1 VTAIVPLR
9 LPDETRLVRFAS
21 GGVAADVRLNEDG
34 RGRSTSYAL
43 HLAAAEEAVSGRLV
57 GVLASGDV
65 VELGS
70 LEVAPG
76 SVGGSRFAVALGGGT
91 RFTGVFLEIRSGLMT
106 LRVAAPQLLAP
117 RKPRALYAGV
127 AVAVVSVVAV
137 AAGAALTPFLPGM
150 PLLATPG
157 HAVAGELV
165 TLPYETRGLGAA
177 SFSATLDD
185 RTPLAAGGLAAA
197 RGEIAVA
204 IPQSAAHKRVS
215 VVLEQRSPFG
225 RMERIASFPVAAPPP
240 PAHTVAS
247 AARVVVFS
255 ARRERG
261 SAGESVL
268 ASYLAV
274 GDGGTLA
281 VTNAHG
287 RIVAS
292 APFSHRGTQRLTLP
306 GTVALEPVLVR
317 LTVGLGS
324 QHATAA
330 VDLPPA
336 LPMAAVPVA
345 PPKTDAAGADQL
357 PTDQLPESVA
367 AADDQAATAPGGSE
381 TVAVIGQPIAGR
393 PFIVQ
398 IRAPASAMRLRLED
412 DAGSV
417 IEDVAVPD
425 GARRV
430 TLTAPAGGGRTYYLT
445 CTYGRGN
452 AQEVVVRSIRVR
464 AP

>member
-1 VTAIVPLR
+1 VTAIVPLSR
-9 LPDETRLVRFAS
+9 PDETRLVRFAS

-76 SVGGSRFAVALGGGT
+76 SVGGSRFAIALGTT
-91 RFTGVFLEIRSGLMT
+91 RFTGVFLEIRSGLMM
-106 LRVAAPQLLAP
+106 LRVAAPQSLAP
-117 RKPRALYAGV
+117 RKPRTLYAGV
-127 AVAVVSVVAV
+127 AVAAVGVVAV
-137 AAGAALTPFLPGM
+137 AAGAALTPFLPGT
-150 PLLATPG
+150 PLLAAPG
-157 HAVAGELV
+157 RAVAGELV
-165 TLPYETRGLGAA
+165 TLPYETRGLGRAR
-177 SFSATLDD
+177 FSATLDD
-185 RTPLAAGGLAAA
+185 RTPLASGELPAA

-204 IPQSAAHKRVS
+204 IPQSAVHKRVS
-215 VVLEQRSPFG
+215 VVLEQRGPFG
-225 RMERIASFPVAAPPP
+225 RLERTASFVITPPP
-240 PAHTVAS
+240 PQPHTVAS

-255 ARRERG
+255 AHRERG

-281 VTNAHG
+281 ISNAHG

-306 GTVALEPVLVR
+306 GTVAQEPVLVR

-336 LPMAAVPVA
+336 LPMAAAPVA
-345 PPKTDAAGADQL
+345 PPKTDAVGA
-357 PTDQLPESVA
+357 DQLPESVA
-367 AADDQAATAPGGSE
+367 PADDQAAATPAANE
-381 TVAVIGQPIAGR
+381 TIAVVGQPTAGR

-430 TLTAPAGGGRTYYLT
+430 TLPAPAGGGRTYYLT

-452 AQEVVVRSIRVR
+452 AQEVVVRSVRVR